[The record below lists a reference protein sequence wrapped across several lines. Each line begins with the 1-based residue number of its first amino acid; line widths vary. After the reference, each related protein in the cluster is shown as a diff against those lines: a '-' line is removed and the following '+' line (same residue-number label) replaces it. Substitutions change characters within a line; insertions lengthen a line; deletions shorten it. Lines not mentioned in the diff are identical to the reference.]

1 MKHITTYCQLFTCY
15 QLHYMHVVT
24 LSHKYLKHTNK
35 KKKKKLKGTY
45 WEGNV
50 VMEVWQMMI

>member
-1 MKHITTYCQLFTCY
+1 
-15 QLHYMHVVT
+15 MHVVT
-24 LSHKYLKHTNK
+24 LSHKYLKHTN
-35 KKKKKLKGTY
+35 KKKKLKGTY